1 MGKRAFK
8 VIKLG
13 YRICQYDIVTK
24 TAAIFLLMSGLI
36 AETIFYNRKYSQR
49 GLTNYHLQTL
59 YSALSFI
66 TGSPLLR
73 SERWRTNCTGKQD
86 MMTVLQQDF
95 ND

>member
-1 MGKRAFK
+1 MGKRAFR

-13 YRICQYDIVTK
+13 YRIFQYDIVTK

-66 TGSPLLR
+66 HGFHSFEVRKVENQLY
-73 SERWRTNCTGKQD
+73 SKAGYGDSIAAKY
-86 MMTVLQQDF
+86 
-95 ND
+95 